1 MVRKALVKSVKMPCR
16 IHARVREK
24 SKYYNFQEP
33 LHVYVVADAS
43 VFIWG
48 KRPEGELITVPA
60 VEAELKDLRSKSML
74 HIFEARVESP
84 SPQSL
89 KAAKAAAGET
99 GDIRV
104 LSTTDLDVLAK
115 ALEYG
120 ATLATDDYALQNVA
134 LHLGLKIEPIGQ
146 PRIKRLKKHVQRC
159 RGCGKSFE
167 GEACPDCGT
176 PARKKKRC

>member
-1 MVRKALVKSVKMPCR
+1 L
-16 IHARVREK
+16 VREK

-60 VEAELKDLRSKSML
+60 VEAELKDIRTKSRL
-74 HIFEARVESP
+74 HIFETRVESP
-84 SPQSL
+84 SSQAKNEARRAAAESGDL
-89 KAAKAAAGET
+89 KA
-99 GDIRV
+99 
-104 LSTTDLDVLAK
+104 LSPADLEVLAL
-115 ALEYG
+115 AQQYR
-120 ATLATDDYALQNVA
+120 AVLATDDYALQNVA

-146 PRIKRLKKHVQRC
+146 PRIKRKLKHVQRC
-159 RGCGKSFE
+159 RGCGIRFE

-176 PARKKKRC
+176 PARKKKRCIR